1 MLVGFDEGE
10 ALNYLQNY
18 SISGAFTEESWRNSV
33 DSLVSSNF
41 RTTQA
46 RQYIGQFIP
55 FLYQNWINQPEED
68 TQACPKFKSKIL
80 QVCSIFIIK
89 LHNFAG
95 YILLVF
101 LFCQIMVS
109 RSLSWLI
116 NNFILDLKPENK
128 ALWFPCHF
136 TVFLADSK

>member
-18 SISGAFTEESWRNSV
+18 SISGDFTEESWRNSV

-55 FLYQNWINQPEED
+55 FLYQNWKDQPEDD
-68 TQACPKFKSKIL
+68 TKACPKFKSKIL
-80 QVCSIFIIK
+80 QVC
-89 LHNFAG
+89 
-95 YILLVF
+95 
-101 LFCQIMVS
+101 
-109 RSLSWLI
+109 
-116 NNFILDLKPENK
+116 
-128 ALWFPCHF
+128 
-136 TVFLADSK
+136 